1 MEINGNH
8 VAAAGG
14 VLGALAGLLAGIA
27 AFLRRV
33 RARGEWKGR
42 MEQAVVGLAED
53 VGELKADQREF
64 RKEVRTEFASLQT
77 AIMNERG

>member
-1 MEINGNH
+1 MEFNGNH

-14 VLGALAGLLAGIA
+14 VLGALAGLFGASA

-42 MEQAVVGLAED
+42 MEQAVAGLTED
-53 VGELKADQREF
+53 VGELKTDQREF
-64 RKEVRTEFASLQT
+64 RKEVRGEFASLRT
-77 AIMNERG
+77 AILNERG